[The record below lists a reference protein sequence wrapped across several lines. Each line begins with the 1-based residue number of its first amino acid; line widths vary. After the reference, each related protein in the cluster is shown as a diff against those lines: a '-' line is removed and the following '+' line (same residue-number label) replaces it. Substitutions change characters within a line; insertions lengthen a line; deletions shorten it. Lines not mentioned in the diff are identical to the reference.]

1 MSKVHCVGAYHREP
15 NRLPMPLTPVHD
27 WVSEDKQNA
36 LGVYYCWRKSSM
48 PILGYMSTNE
58 WLILLLIVLVLF
70 GASRLPALARSI
82 GEALTEFR
90 RAARTEDEAEQAQK

>member
-1 MSKVHCVGAYHREP
+1 
-15 NRLPMPLTPVHD
+15 
-27 WVSEDKQNA
+27 
-36 LGVYYCWRKSSM
+36 M
-48 PILGYMSTNE
+48 PILGYMTTHE

-90 RAARTEDEAEQAQK
+90 RAARTEDETEHAQK

>member
-1 MSKVHCVGAYHREP
+1 
-15 NRLPMPLTPVHD
+15 
-27 WVSEDKQNA
+27 
-36 LGVYYCWRKSSM
+36 M